1 MADTTRSGIGVL
13 LVHGM
18 GSAADGDTLRNVGGP
33 LFRVLGDRAGAAG
46 LAVGPLTTA
55 VLAGSDAGPA
65 HVAFEVTGPDGRRP
79 WWVAECHWGDSFRPP
94 GYRQVLTW
102 LVLVL
107 PWTLIGYLHDK
118 SRYLRRAG
126 DHGAERSLITRQR
139 VLAVVALLSAVVL
152 APLLAAV
159 VVVVL
164 VLVVPLSRVPV
175 DAVSTPATA
184 VVRAISASLGDVYV
198 LASESFD
205 RRAVDQRLERDLSFL
220 LERCERVAVVAHSA
234 GSYLTHCMLQKAG
247 PSDLAAPDRV
257 PLLITYGQAV
267 WRVHAVKQLEE
278 GGGRRT
284 WAVFFSLFALAV
296 SCLAGWLGVSDR
308 VVEALLVSLVGVA
321 GCIGAF
327 TLVLRAADVADDGAA
342 LGLAAPRRWRD
353 YASSADPVPNGLMP
367 PQLVGR
373 DRRGAPRSYEGVRV
387 HNRRSVLTDHSAYV
401 ANEDVF
407 LDGVA
412 RDLLRFAGHS
422 PGDRAEL
429 DDAWVRRR
437 GRTRWL
443 STARATYAACA
454 ALLLVAASWVTVPID
469 LDRSPAMRVGA
480 WLARRLPTSWT
491 ESLFGITGSSGMS
504 VRGKIVGVLALAGL
518 LLLGYLL
525 VRVLWASWDRRVG
538 GQGRPP
544 AIGTADGDLPAGP
557 DRSDDGGQRFLGGWL
572 AVLTVVA
579 ALGWWLRTLPP
590 ADQRLDALPFW
601 LAGSLVLCACA
612 VVYTVHPGRRAQDA
626 LGVGTWDGG
635 SADAEPAVA
644 PCPAVP
650 VDDAGWQALLTLPP
664 AWQEV
669 VPHATGV
676 LVGVV
681 RDGDRVCLESC
692 WEDPRT
698 DPSAPVVLR
707 VAQVVEVIGGSPVT
721 MRHYVDVDPLT
732 PSGEPASG
740 QAAARRSGS
749 SAKPSATAAASSR

>member
-1 MADTTRSGIGVL
+1 
-13 LVHGM
+13 
-18 GSAADGDTLRNVGGP
+18 
-33 LFRVLGDRAGAAG
+33 
-46 LAVGPLTTA
+46 VGPLTSA
-55 VLAGSDAGPA
+55 VLAGTDAEPA
-65 HVAFEVTGPDGRRP
+65 HVSFEVTGPDGKRP

-107 PWTLIGYLHDK
+107 PWTLIGYLQDK

-126 DHGAERSLITRQR
+126 DSGAERSLIGRQR
-139 VLAVVALLSAVVL
+139 VLAVVALLAAVVL

-175 DAVSTPATA
+175 DAVNRPAMA

-205 RRAVDQRLERDLSFL
+205 RRAVDQRLERDLAFL
-220 LERCERVAVVAHSA
+220 LSRCSRVAVVAHSA

-247 PSDLAAPDRV
+247 PGDLAAPDRV

-267 WRVHAVKQLEE
+267 WRVHAVKQLEK
-278 GGGRRT
+278 GGGKRT
-284 WAVFFSLFALAV
+284 WAVFLSLFALAV

-308 VVEALLVSLVGVA
+308 VVESLLVSLVGVA
-321 GCIGAF
+321 SCIGAF
-327 TLVLRAADVADDGAA
+327 TLVMRAAGVAEEGTA

-367 PQLVGR
+367 LQLVGR
-373 DRRGAPRSYEGVRV
+373 DRRGARRSYEGVRV

-407 LDGVA
+407 LDGVS
-412 RDLLRFAGHS
+412 RDLLWFAGHS

-443 STARATYAACA
+443 STARATYFVCA
-454 ALLLVAASWVTVPID
+454 GWSLAAASWVTVPID
-469 LDRSPAMRVGA
+469 MDRSPAMRVGS
-480 WLARRLPTSWT
+480 WLAGQLPTSWT
-491 ESLFGITGSSGMS
+491 ESLFGITGSSGMGS
-504 VRGKIVGVLALAGL
+504 TSIRGKLVGVLVFIGL
-518 LLLGYLL
+518 VLLGYLL

-544 AIGTADGDLPAGP
+544 AIGTADADHPSSP

-572 AVLTVVA
+572 AVLTVVTS
-579 ALGWWLRTLPP
+579 LGYWLRSLPP
-590 ADQRLDALPFW
+590 AGQQLDALPYW
-601 LAGSLVLCACA
+601 MAGSVVLCLVA
-612 VVYTVHPGRRAQDA
+612 VVYTTHPGRRAQDA
-626 LGVGTWDGG
+626 RGVSTWDDGP
-635 SADAEPAVA
+635 ADADATALPTPA
-644 PCPAVP
+644 PSVP
-650 VDDAGWQALLTLPP
+650 VDDAGWRSLLTLPP
-664 AWQEV
+664 AWRQV
-669 VPHATGV
+669 LPDASPV

-681 RDGDRVCLESC
+681 RDGNRVCLESC
-692 WEDPRT
+692 WEGTPVPALPTPHDPYPPAALRL
-698 DPSAPVVLR
+698 VLR
-707 VAQVVEVIGGSPVT
+707 VAQVVDIRGGSPVT
-721 MRHYVDVDPLT
+721 ARHYVDVAEHAPQPGGAPRGPT
-732 PSGEPASG
+732 
-740 QAAARRSGS
+740 
-749 SAKPSATAAASSR
+749 